1 MVYKKG
7 PRFRVR
13 PVEEVAAD
21 IQHARKVYGDQVETI
36 FFPAG
41 NTIAMPTEALA
52 VICAYAH
59 CSFPRLRR
67 VTVYGSSQYICRK
80 GPGDLHRLRKSGLSR
95 IHVGI
100 ESGDDVVLQRIRK
113 GSDSVQHIQA
123 GQWVKEAGMELNA
136 YVILG
141 IGGQDRTRE
150 HAQATARVLSAI
162 NPHTVRLR
170 TFLPKINTL
179 LLHQIRRGRFHM
191 LSAHE
196 VLQETRRLL
205 RNLDV
210 TSQIRS
216 DHYTN
221 YINLS
226 GRLPADKQVMLRT
239 VNRAL
244 QRNETSFRPIYVGR
258 H

>member
-1 MVYKKG
+1 
-7 PRFRVR
+7 
-13 PVEEVAAD
+13 VEEVVAD
-21 IQHARKVYGDQVETI
+21 IQHAREIHGDRVETI

-52 VICAYAH
+52 TICARAR

-67 VTVYGSSQYICRK
+67 ITVYGSSQYICRK
-80 GPGDLHRLRKSGLSR
+80 GPDDLHRLRESGLSR

-113 GSDSVQHIQA
+113 GSDSVRQIQA
-123 GQWVKEAGMELNA
+123 GRWVKEAGMELNA

-141 IGGQDRTRE
+141 IGGTDRTRE
-150 HAQATARVLSAI
+150 HAQATARVLSTI
-162 NPHTVRLR
+162 NPHTIRLR

-179 LLHQIRRGRFHM
+179 LLHQIRRGRFRM

-196 VLQETRRLL
+196 VLRETRRLL
-205 RNLDV
+205 RDLDV

-221 YINLS
+221 YIHLS
-226 GRLPADKQVMLRT
+226 GRLPADKQAMLT
-239 VNRAL
+239 AVHRAL
-244 QRNETSFRPIYVGR
+244 QRDEKSFRPIYVGSQ
-258 H
+258 